1 MLPRRKRQARE
12 HTTFL
17 AHVTVLFVAYF
28 SVLLLGKNTKL
39 GKNNECSYSPTMLS
53 KRIHNYDDNDLAEL
67 VTHICSIR
75 EAAIE

>member
-1 MLPRRKRQARE
+1 M
-12 HTTFL
+12 FL
-17 AHVTVLFVAYF
+17 FPNHA
-28 SVLLLGKNTKL
+28 
-39 GKNNECSYSPTMLS
+39 LS

>member
-1 MLPRRKRQARE
+1 
-12 HTTFL
+12 
-17 AHVTVLFVAYF
+17 
-28 SVLLLGKNTKL
+28 VLLLGKNTKL